1 MRRLFP
7 FIVCAVFSC
16 QVDPVQQNPYLN
28 NLPPF
33 EFELNLDLPLYDSL
47 RFAGGTLSLSQLGL
61 RGVHLYNLDGA
72 QILALSL
79 IHI

>member
-7 FIVCAVFSC
+7 FIVCVVFSC

-33 EFELNLDLPLYDSL
+33 EFELNLDLPLYDN
-47 RFAGGTLSLSQLGL
+47 L
-61 RGVHLYNLDGA
+61 RGWWNAIHITDGAERMHLYNLDGA
-72 QILALSL
+72 QT
-79 IHI
+79 